1 MSDWYWKKD
10 FNGKYV
16 KKYGDWYWEKQLDCK
31 YIQVSGKSKWMKLSS
46 IHGGKYIQVPI

>member
-1 MSDWYWKKD
+1 MSDWYWKKN

-16 KKYGDWYWEKQLDCK
+16 KKYGDWYWKKQLGK